1 MYCPDKL
8 NVTLT
13 GDYFADQFQYLKLS
27 LIPCVTSTQNKC
39 KSATDVANFF
49 QRAPAL
55 QFMYTDS
62 YIDVSDYTLLVHEFR
77 NEEKFFIVDVS
88 QTKAETL
95 FVRSQFVENT
105 DEENDSRN
113 STTIA
118 RIAEEVTK
126 FVAGNSFVELTLR
139 LDSFQDYT
147 AFTRAGWYDAIGN
160 IGGMQGF
167 IIMIV
172 GMVLGNVTEIDFLT
186 EMIKGLYLK
195 RQPT

>member
-1 MYCPDKL
+1 
-8 NVTLT
+8 
-13 GDYFADQFQYLKLS
+13 
-27 LIPCVTSTQNKC
+27 
-39 KSATDVANFF
+39 
-49 QRAPAL
+49 
-55 QFMYTDS
+55 
-62 YIDVSDYTLLVHEFR
+62 
-77 NEEKFFIVDVS
+77 
-88 QTKAETL
+88 
-95 FVRSQFVENT
+95 
-105 DEENDSRN
+105 
-113 STTIA
+113 
-118 RIAEEVTK
+118 
-126 FVAGNSFVELTLR
+126 LR